1 MKRHLTKFDKLVV
14 FNTRT
19 YHFENFNPQ
28 FFTNPIT
35 GEKKLI
41 YFYSDNKPVK
51 RGSKDYKINERI
63 VGEATY
69 KL

>member
-1 MKRHLTKFDKLVV
+1 M

-19 YHFENFNPQ
+19 YHFENYNP
-28 FFTNPIT
+28 FFPSPII
-35 GEKKLI
+35 GRYLI

-51 RGSKDYKINERI
+51 RALKDYKVNERI
-63 VGEATY
+63 VGEPSY